1 MMVYETG
8 DMLFGK
14 VDIEN
19 VKIYEAIMV
28 LLTKIKE
35 DLVLRTVPRFP
46 SRMVMVGVL
55 FQLRG
60 NLMYLLMM
68 HKEEDRPDQGGVS
81 NPTRN
86 TPALRFRL
94 PSSVDAD

>member
-35 DLVLRTVPRFP
+35 DLVLRMVPRFP
-46 SRMVMVGVL
+46 SKIVMVGVL

-60 NLMYLLMM
+60 YLMYVLMM
-68 HKEEDRPDQGGVS
+68 RKEEDRPDQDGLL
-81 NPTRN
+81 NPTHN
-86 TPALRFRL
+86 TNQKSLI
-94 PSSVDAD
+94 

>member
-35 DLVLRTVPRFP
+35 DLVLRMVPRFP
-46 SRMVMVGVL
+46 SKMVMVGVL
-55 FQLRG
+55 FQQAVLFLAASCGSRQKCVI
-60 NLMYLLMM
+60 L
-68 HKEEDRPDQGGVS
+68 
-81 NPTRN
+81 T
-86 TPALRFRL
+86 
-94 PSSVDAD
+94 